1 MKEQKQMSLIFTL
14 DQCNV
19 ILQGLSELP
28 FKVSADVISSLR
40 SQVEEQLKE
49 LENDNQQPAA

>member
-40 SQVEEQLKE
+40 SQVEEQLKQT
-49 LENDNQQPAA
+49 ENEAAN

>member
-1 MKEQKQMSLIFTL
+1 MKEQKQMSLVFTL
-14 DQCNV
+14 DQCNI

-49 LENDNQQPAA
+49 LENDNQQPTA

>member
-40 SQVEEQLKE
+40 TQVEEQLKQTE
-49 LENDNQQPAA
+49 DDNKQPAA